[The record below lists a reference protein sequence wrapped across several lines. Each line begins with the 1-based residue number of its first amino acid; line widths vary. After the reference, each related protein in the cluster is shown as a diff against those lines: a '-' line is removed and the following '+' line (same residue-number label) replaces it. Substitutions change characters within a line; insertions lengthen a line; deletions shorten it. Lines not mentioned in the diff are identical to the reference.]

1 MKLSSHFKTAMRNLN
16 ASRLRTFLAMLG
28 IIIGTASVV
37 ALVSVGHLATEQALE
52 QFKGLGVDL
61 MRINFSSPNSSIQ
74 NQVSLDSI
82 TKIETSVPGI
92 SKVAPFMLQSL
103 TGAYKQQ
110 SFDNIIVIA
119 GTENL
124 AEVINITIKEG
135 RFINDLDQDQ
145 HFCVLGQTFTKKLN
159 SLNLLGQH
167 IKIGKGIFTI
177 IGIANQWA
185 ENNIVGV
192 DVNEAI
198 IVPFASFMQI
208 VSITQLNTAMLRL
221 QQSADIDTVKQL
233 ITNYFTKNI
242 PGYRVDF
249 QSGKEI
255 LNRMAKQQ
263 YIFSLL
269 LGLIGGIALLVG
281 GVGVM
286 NIMLA
291 SVAERH
297 AEIGLRIALGAGP
310 RDVQLM
316 FLMEAA
322 ALGILGGIL
331 GVILGIVATAVIA
344 EFANWPF
351 VVLVWPSVIGFG
363 VSLLI
368 ILFFGFYPAYVA
380 SKLNPIEI
388 LRG

>member
-1 MKLSSHFKTAMRNLN
+1 VKLSSHFKTAMRNLS

-37 ALVSVGHLATEQALE
+37 ALVSVGRLATEQALE
-52 QFKGLGVDL
+52 QFKGLGADL
-61 MRINFSSPNSSIQ
+61 MRINFSSINSSIE
-74 NQVSLDSI
+74 NQILLDSI
-82 TKIETSVPGI
+82 INLKTSVPGI
-92 SKVAPFMLQSL
+92 STVAPYISQSI
-103 TGAYKQQ
+103 TVNYKQQ
-110 SFDNIIVIA
+110 YFDNINIIA
-119 GTENL
+119 STENL
-124 AEVINITIKEG
+124 AEVINITLKEG

-145 HFCVLGQTFTKKLN
+145 YFCVLGKTFTEKLN
-159 SLNLLGQH
+159 SLNLIGQR
-167 IKIGKGIFTI
+167 IKIGTGIFTI
-177 IGIANQWA
+177 IGVANQWA

-192 DVNEAI
+192 DINEAI
-198 IVPFASFMQI
+198 IVPFASLMQI
-208 VSITQLNTAMLRL
+208 TSSIQLNTAILRL
-221 QQSADIDTVKQL
+221 KQSADIDTVKQL
-233 ITNYFTKNI
+233 ITNYFTKNLS
-242 PGYRVDF
+242 GYRVDF

-263 YIFSLL
+263 YIFTLL

-316 FLMEAA
+316 FLMEAVV
-322 ALGILGGIL
+322 LGILGGLL
-331 GVILGIVATAVIA
+331 GVISGIFATAVIA
-344 EFANWPF
+344 GFANWPF
-351 VVLVWPSVIGFG
+351 IILVWPSVIGFG

-368 ILFFGFYPAYVA
+368 MLFFGSYPAYVA